1 MYLPI
6 LQPLTTSE
14 IKISGDVIIDDTA
27 IIAPGVILQA
37 AQGSKIVIRA
47 GASIG
52 MGAILKAYQGTIE
65 VRENAVIGA
74 GSLILGQGVVG
85 ANVGLGAS
93 VTIYHASIEQM
104 TVIPAGSLI
113 GDPTRSFDSSSPTE
127 RVVIKTSEVGTTSL
141 RAERSN
147 HNPELDCLDCFVP
160 HNDITQNRE
169 EQSTSN
175 RQSIG
180 SETLPHNQS
189 IGSETLPLP
198 NNQSEALLETELTS
212 QDNQLEEEKETASP
226 WDLEPEETNKTQT
239 ELIPQVEKSTSPSS
253 EKTPVVGQVYINK
266 LLVTLF
272 PEKQVK

>member
-6 LQPLTTSE
+6 LQPLKSSE
-14 IKISGDVIIDDTA
+14 IQISGDVTIDDTA

-37 AQGSKIVIRA
+37 AQGSKIIIRA
-47 GASIG
+47 GVSIG

-113 GDPTRSFDSSSPTE
+113 GDPTRSFNSTSPTE
-127 RVVIKTSEVGTTSL
+127 RVVIKSTELRTQNYEIGTQNYEIGTQNY
-141 RAERSN
+141 E
-147 HNPELDCLDCFVP
+147 
-160 HNDITQNRE
+160 IGTQNRE

-175 RQSIG
+175 PIER
-180 SETLPHNQS
+180 
-189 IGSETLPLP
+189 ETLPLP
-198 NNQSEALLETELTS
+198 NNQQQETSLETELTS
-212 QDNQLEEEKETASP
+212 QGTKQEAKTTSP
-226 WDLEPEETNKTQT
+226 WDLEPEETKNTQT
-239 ELIPQVEKSTSPSS
+239 ELIPQVEQSTPPSS
-253 EKTPVVGQVYINK
+253 DKTPVVGQVYINK